1 MSLCVVRQKERG
13 VEENLRL
20 GQQYDLLK
28 TISKRV
34 PILHQQARR
43 QAERMTHLKN
53 WMQKTLVAPQ
63 INRRMLKDIYTQL
76 ASEEARAGLLADEL
90 KNHEKIRTLGQNLG
104 VIFPNICYS
113 KTSFIFQ

>member
-1 MSLCVVRQKERG
+1 M
-13 VEENLRL
+13 EENLRL
-20 GQQYDLLK
+20 GQQYGLLK

-53 WMQKTLVAPQ
+53 RMEKTLVAPQ
-63 INRRMLKDIYTQL
+63 INRRMLKDLYTQL

-90 KNHEKIRTLGQNLG
+90 ENHEKISNYVMTDMDDAVRIILAMVDHPFDTHG
-104 VIFPNICYS
+104 PN
-113 KTSFIFQ
+113 

>member
-1 MSLCVVRQKERG
+1 MKED
-13 VEENLRL
+13 LRL

-43 QAERMTHLKN
+43 QAERMTPLKN
-53 WMQKTLVAPQ
+53 RMQKTLVAPQ
-63 INRRMLKDIYTQL
+63 INRCMLKDIYTQL

-90 KNHEKIRTLGQNLG
+90 ENHEKISNYAMTDMDDAVRTLLALVDPALDKQR
-104 VIFPNICYS
+104 PN
-113 KTSFIFQ
+113 